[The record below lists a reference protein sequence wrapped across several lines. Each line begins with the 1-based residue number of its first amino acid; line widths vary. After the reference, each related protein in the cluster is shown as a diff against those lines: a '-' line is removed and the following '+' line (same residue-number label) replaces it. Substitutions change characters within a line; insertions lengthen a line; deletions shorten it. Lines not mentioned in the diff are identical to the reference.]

1 MSLLILATVLPWVL
15 LWVGC
20 WLLYQ
25 LVRQYGRILIRLELL
40 EERLRQKVPAPT
52 RPPGLPVG
60 TDAPEF
66 ELPDLSG
73 NRRRLVEFRGRKLLL
88 LFFNPECGFCMR
100 MASALAKFPAA
111 GAEGLPLLVVV
122 STGDPGKNRA
132 VVEEFRIRC
141 PVLLQQRMEV
151 AERYQVDGTP
161 IGYLVDEQGTIASP
175 RAIGAEAL
183 LELAEVPAD
192 GPGAQTEPE
201 AEGKGKQSSKGKA
214 NRGLAASRLLRT
226 GLKAGTLAPR
236 FRLPRVGGGEVA
248 LDEYRGRRVLLVFS
262 DPECGPCAPVA
273 TALERLHRERADVQI
288 VMISRRDPE
297 LNRRKVVTLG
307 LTFPVALQRHWEIS
321 RLFGIFATPVGYWID
336 EEGVIGKD
344 VAKGLEEILQLVPQ
358 VRAGHE
364 TERRN
369 DLKPV
374 ALGLG

>member
-1 MSLLILATVLPWVL
+1 
-15 LWVGC
+15 
-20 WLLYQ
+20 
-25 LVRQYGRILIRLELL
+25 
-40 EERLRQKVPAPT
+40 
-52 RPPGLPVG
+52 
-60 TDAPEF
+60 
-66 ELPDLSG
+66 
-73 NRRRLVEFRGRKLLL
+73 
-88 LFFNPECGFCMR
+88 
-100 MASALAKFPAA
+100 
-111 GAEGLPLLVVV
+111 
-122 STGDPGKNRA
+122 
-132 VVEEFRIRC
+132 
-141 PVLLQQRMEV
+141 MEV

-161 IGYLVDEQGTIASP
+161 IGYLVDEEGTIASP
-175 RAIGAEAL
+175 QAIGAEAL

-192 GPGAQTEPE
+192 GPGTQTEPE
-201 AEGKGKQSSKGKA
+201 AEGKGKQSGKGKA

-236 FRLPRVGGGEVA
+236 FRLPRVGGGEVS

-273 TALERLHRERADVQI
+273 TALERLQRERADVQI

-297 LNRRKVVTLG
+297 LNRRKVATLG

-344 VAKGLEEILQLVPQ
+344 IAKGLEEILQLVPQ